1 MLNLSPLNKK
11 VVTTKTNDNIND
23 SLVNLD
29 TSEKAILEYNNVS
42 PFPHVFIDNFV
53 NDTTMLETIVE
64 EYKNYQ
70 SWGLDPYSVKHQVK
84 KFFSPW
90 CNENVLD
97 MPPVTKRLIDHLN
110 SPTVLHKL
118 ETLTGIRGLM
128 PDPDLNGGGMHR
140 IDSGGKLSV
149 HADYNKHPT
158 KPWYRRMNLLLY
170 LNKYWEES
178 WGGDLQLWNK
188 DMTAMVKTAQPIFN
202 RAVIFNTTPTAYHGH
217 PHALNSPEGVSRY
230 SIAMYYFTIDRPDHE
245 KDNTTSA
252 TWKDIPQ

>member
-1 MLNLSPLNKK
+1 MLNLNPIKNFVETRTKK
-11 VVTTKTNDNIND
+11 TCLI
-23 SLVNLD
+23 NLD
-29 TSEKAILEYNNVS
+29 VSEKAVLEYNNAS

-53 NDTTMLETIVE
+53 NDIAMLDTIVE

-70 SWGLDPYSVKHQVK
+70 AWGYDPYSVKHQVK

-90 CNENVLD
+90 SKENVLE
-97 MPPVTKRLIDHLN
+97 MPPVTKQLIDYLN
-110 SPTVLHKL
+110 SPTVLNKL
-118 ETLTGIRGLM
+118 ESLTGIRGLM
-128 PDPDLNGGGMHR
+128 PDPDLKGGGMHR

-149 HADYNKHPT
+149 HADYNKHPI

-170 LNKYWEES
+170 LNKHWEES

-188 DMTAMVKTAQPIFN
+188 DMTAMVKSAQPIFN

-217 PHALNSPEGVSRY
+217 PHTLNSPEDVSRY
-230 SIAMYYFTIDRPDHE
+230 SIAVYYFTHDRPDHE